1 MVKQV
6 AQSVIFALAIGILLS
21 ACEPTQP
28 SFADTVPIRPS
39 TGDAAV
45 YEDNILVV
53 NQVRDLLVIA
63 DDSMCYL
70 RGSFSFDYHYLQDS
84 EATLMLGNGEFA
96 IYDAKISS
104 EYISLNNCT
113 LPQQSQTGDSVY
125 LILRSRFVQ
134 MANMQQDGFR
144 ATIKHESSPFSHPGW
159 DTSTAWTPP
168 VNSAH
173 QMGLVLTN
181 EYEVNSSPRSLQST
195 LEVMDT
201 LRQPGFD
208 VQLSIWYCFWLGVEA
223 QDSLIASQNHCT
235 LGTPYS
241 DYSTRPA
248 DTFSGINRL
257 YWNDRILDS
266 IPASDT
272 ITVRYAIYTELTG
285 LYVAP
290 PWTFLR

>member
-6 AQSVIFALAIGILLS
+6 AQSVVFALAIGILLS

-28 SFADTVPIRPS
+28 SFADTVPTRPS

-53 NQVRDLLVIA
+53 NQVRDLLVIKE
-63 DDSMCYL
+63 DSMCYL
-70 RGSFSFDYHYLQDS
+70 RGSFSYDNHYLQDS

-96 IYDAKISS
+96 IYDAWISS

-125 LILRSRFVQ
+125 LILRSRFFQ
-134 MANMQQDGFR
+134 MANMQQDGIR
-144 ATIKHESSPFSHPGW
+144 ATVKHESSPFSHPGW

-173 QMGLVLTN
+173 RLGLILTN
-181 EYEVNSSPRSLQST
+181 EYEVNASPRSLQST
-195 LEVMDT
+195 LEVLDT
-201 LRQPGFD
+201 LVQPGFD
-208 VQLSIWYCFWLGVEA
+208 TQLPIWFCTWLGLEV
-223 QDSLIASQNHCT
+223 QDSLIVSQTYCSI
-235 LGTPYS
+235 GTPY
-241 DYSTRPA
+241 YYFTSTTDPY
-248 DTFSGINRL
+248 SGIRRP
-257 YWNDRILDS
+257 YWNDRKLDS